1 MSSTN
6 RPSAKQRLLD
16 AASELFYEEGVH
28 IVGIHRVIERA
39 GVAKA
44 TLYSVYGSKD
54 ELIRAYLTR
63 QHMILL
69 DYFNKQLAAYET
81 PRERL
86 LGVFD
91 VLGQMFARPEFRGC
105 AFMNARAEGIPNR
118 SIEEPADAYRAS
130 VRSLLR
136 SSRNPLEPSSLIIWH
151 SSSSFFLTV
160 QWSLL
165 GWTEAPR
172 WQLQPA
178 MSPTH

>member
-1 MSSTN
+1 M
-6 RPSAKQRLLD
+6 
-16 AASELFYEEGVH
+16 H
-28 IVGIHRVIERA
+28 IVGIDRVIERA

-91 VLGQMFARPEFRGC
+91 ILGQMFARPEFRGC

-130 VRSLLR
+130 VRSLFAELAQ
-136 SSRNPLEPSSLIIWH
+136 SAGAVQPENLH
-151 SSSSFFLTV
+151 SSFSFFLTV
-160 QWSLL
+160 QWSPL
-165 GWTEAPR
+165 GWIEASL